1 MKYIMEQLG
10 VNFKIVPNGRA
21 ALDHWRSETPSL
33 ILMDIS
39 MPEMNGYEATKAIRN
54 DEMKYDRARTPII
67 AVTAHTL
74 QGDEQRCLD
83 AGMDDYISKPVS
95 IAGLKAIINRWNPA
109 EALRA
114 NG

>member
-10 VNFKIVPNGRA
+10 LSFKIVPNGRA
-21 ALDHWRSETPSL
+21 ALDYWRSESPRL

-39 MPEMNGYEATKAIRN
+39 MPDMNGYEATRAIRK
-54 DEMKYDRARTPII
+54 DEAKFGRGRTPII

-74 QGDEQRCLD
+74 QGDEQLCLD

-95 IAGLKAIINRWNPA
+95 IAGLESILTRWTPSQA
-109 EALRA
+109 AQAKR
-114 NG
+114 

>member
-1 MKYIMEQLG
+1 MKYIMEQFDL
-10 VNFKIVPNGRA
+10 NFKIVPNGRA
-21 ALDHWRSETPSL
+21 ALDYWRSESPRL

-39 MPEMNGYEATKAIRN
+39 MPEMNGYEATQAIRA
-54 DEMKYDRARTPII
+54 DEGKHNRNRTPII

-95 IAGLKAIINRWNPA
+95 MAGLQAILQRWMTS
-109 EALRA
+109 EELRA
-114 NG
+114 RG

>member
-10 VNFKIVPNGRA
+10 VSFKIVPNGRA
-21 ALDHWRSETPSL
+21 ALDYWRSESPQL

-39 MPEMNGYEATKAIRN
+39 MPEMNGHEATRAIRK
-54 DEMKYDRARTPII
+54 DELKFDRARTPII

-74 QGDEQRCLD
+74 QGDEQRCLES
-83 AGMDDYISKPVS
+83 GMDDYISKPVS
-95 IAGLKAIINRWNPA
+95 IAGLKAILSRWM
-109 EALRA
+109 EDEQWLK